1 MRKIMIVIFVLAVI
15 LAFSSVRDELLKTRE
30 NVRKEIE
37 GTRKE
42 MFVETKEKEKEEK
55 NDEKEKD
62 GDIINLTKCCD
73 QDGDWIVFILFDPEK
88 LADFLKNCGNN
99 NLNEENITWLLAL
112 GNCIYSDGKYSKDL
126 GDIYDYEGE
135 DLNPWED
142 HTIKE
147 FAGFV
152 LASSTEVT
160 LTVESSGLKLEN
172 GDSVIGF
179 EKNVLFNF
187 LKYFFDK
194 GNGKKI
200 WDVLTSLPTESDYYD
215 VNKKYI
221 REINY
226 DYMEN
231 SEEWKSIMNMTKD
244 NSLTECSYVWIYT
257 WWLDLHV
264 PEDTKAGRYSGE
276 IVITIS
282 PKNVLQGG

>member
-42 MFVETKEKEKEEK
+42 MFVETKEKEREEK
-55 NDEKEKD
+55 NDEKEKN

-88 LADFLKNCGNN
+88 LADFLRGQRKNSLDEYNILVYLTLSGCGCSGGRY
-99 NLNEENITWLLAL
+99 T
-112 GNCIYSDGKYSKDL
+112 KDL
-126 GDIYDYEGE
+126 GEIYDYEGE
-135 DLNPWED
+135 NLELCED